1 MQLREYS
8 NAELMK
14 REDVLSVVM
23 MLANLHKTSDFAR
36 SESEVS
42 PEYLEKVLKDA
53 PEYLLAIVA
62 QVTGAL
68 LSELNLPDEEIEKF
82 SEQIKER
89 RMGKLFA
96 NFEGYDVQATRKEA
110 REEGI
115 KEGRS
120 QGESIKLIELINR
133 KLQKSKEPETI
144 AEELEESL
152 ENVKRICEAI
162 FRCGLEADATEI
174 YEQLQSIN

>member
-1 MQLREYS
+1 
-8 NAELMK
+8 
-14 REDVLSVVM
+14 
-23 MLANLHKTSDFAR
+23 
-36 SESEVS
+36 
-42 PEYLEKVLKDA
+42 
-53 PEYLLAIVA
+53 
-62 QVTGAL
+62 
-68 LSELNLPDEEIEKF
+68 
-82 SEQIKER
+82 
-89 RMGKLFA
+89 MGKLFA

-110 REEGI
+110 REEGIKEGI